1 MKRNADQLMIEAG
14 RDPMRVLLTWA
25 KLDLLKLLASY
36 GTAKGSFRSLAQQE
50 QAYSPGFL

>member
-1 MKRNADQLMIEAG
+1 
-14 RDPMRVLLTWA
+14 MRVLLTWA

>member
-14 RDPMRVLLTWA
+14 RDPMRAVLWA
-25 KLDLLKLLASY
+25 KLDLLKLLAGY